1 MSEDILN
8 LNHLS
13 YSTPESLQCSKKT
26 TRTQY
31 PIYSNR
37 YDDCKGGEVLQIPFE
52 NIPECCYIDGSKSSI
67 SLKISINVP
76 KPTAA
81 DDVWFWSTDRNTGN
95 AEYANTGSTIVNLI
109 KSAVHQRDNNE
120 ILYRENFLYMM
131 QTIRE
136 YSQSLERKRVLTEVG
151 GYVVKET
158 KYNLFAVNKNTSFNI
173 PLYLISP
180 FWDSAALIPSR
191 LLKNSKLS
199 LLVNSIK
206 DSLIGYGR
214 DATTVQPFPNDV
226 SVTFSEMSL
235 NLYQT
240 ELYDELHRNIK
251 NEIVYFPYYSNNND
265 IHLLNSSNIMINIP
279 LQSSKLSYVALKFR
293 SNDNLSPIDAAEIK
307 VLGDAKTKDNNYLPI
322 KIQARINGM
331 IFPTFPINDSV
342 QGYIES
348 INALQNISYPN
359 AQNVDELKIE
369 NKLMGGTISYYQFCH
384 SRIDS
389 IGPPPQYKLFSGYSS
404 GGVIFAIDLQ
414 KSNNV
419 SLSGVEVN
427 ASRNL
432 TIEIEGL
439 DNWQNLTLFSQV
451 RYMNVATIDKDK
463 DTGVIMK

>member
-1 MSEDILN
+1 MSEDILH

-13 YSTPESLQCSKKT
+13 YSTPESLLCSKKT
-26 TRTQY
+26 TRSQY

-37 YDDCKGGEVLQIPFE
+37 YDNCIGGEVLQIPFE
-52 NIPECCYIDGSKSSI
+52 NIPDCCYIDGSKSSI

-76 KPTAA
+76 TPTTA
-81 DDVWFWSTDRNTGN
+81 DDVYFWSTEKNTED
-95 AEYANTGSTIVNLI
+95 ATYANTGATIVNLI
-109 KSAVHQRDNNE
+109 KSAVHQLDNND

-136 YSQSLERKRVLTEVG
+136 YSQSFERKRVLTEVG
-151 GYVVKET
+151 GYVTNET
-158 KYNLFAVNKNTSFNI
+158 KYNQYSVNKNTSYNI

-180 FWDSAALIPSR
+180 FWNTASLIPSR

-199 LLVNSIK
+199 LVVNKLNESLVAYMRDTITTREFPADASI
-206 DSLIGYGR
+206 
-214 DATTVQPFPNDV
+214 
-226 SVTFSEMSL
+226 TFSEMSL

-240 ELYDELHRNIK
+240 ELYEQIHKSIK
-251 NEIVYFPYYSNNND
+251 NKIIQFPYYSNNND
-265 IHLLNSSNIMINIP
+265 IHLLTSSSFMINIP
-279 LQSSKLSYVALKFR
+279 LQASNLAYVALKFR
-293 SNDNLSPIDAAEIK
+293 RDGESPIDSAEIQE
-307 VLGDAKTKDNNYLPI
+307 LGDVKTQDNNYLPI

-342 QGYIES
+342 QAYIES
-348 INALQNISYPN
+348 INALQTISYPN

-369 NKLMGGTISYYQFCH
+369 NKLMGGTISYYQFCN
-384 SRIDS
+384 SQIDEVEET
-389 IGPPPQYKLFSGYSS
+389 YKLVSGYSS

-427 ASRNL
+427 ASRIL

-439 DNWQNLTLFSQV
+439 DNYENLTLFSQV
-451 RYMNVATIDKDK
+451 RYMNVATIDNDK
-463 DTGVIMK
+463 IVIMK

>member
-1 MSEDILN
+1 MSEDILH

-13 YSTPESLQCSKKT
+13 YTTPESLLCSKKT
-26 TRTQY
+26 TRSQY

-37 YDDCKGGEVLQIPFE
+37 YDNCIGGEVLQIPFE
-52 NIPECCYIDGSKSSI
+52 NIPDCCYIDGSKSSI

-76 KPTAA
+76 TPTTA
-81 DDVWFWSTDRNTGN
+81 DDVYFWSTEKNTED
-95 AEYANTGSTIVNLI
+95 ATYANTGATIVNLI
-109 KSAVHQRDNNE
+109 KSAVHQLDNND

-136 YSQSLERKRVLTEVG
+136 YSQSFERKRVLTEVG
-151 GYVVKET
+151 GYNTNEN
-158 KYNLFAVNKNTSFNI
+158 KYNQYSVNKNTSYNI

-180 FWDSAALIPSR
+180 FWNTASLIPSR

-199 LLVNSIK
+199 LVVNKLNESLVA
-206 DSLIGYGR
+206 YMR
-214 DATTVQPFPNDV
+214 DAFTTREFPADA
-226 SVTFSEMSL
+226 SITFSEMSL

-240 ELYDELHRNIK
+240 ELYEQIHKSIK
-251 NEIVYFPYYSNNND
+251 NKIIQFPYYSNNND
-265 IHLLNSSNIMINIP
+265 IHLLTSSSFMINIP
-279 LQSSKLSYVALKFR
+279 LQASNLAYVALKFR
-293 SNDNLSPIDAAEIK
+293 RDGESPIDSAEIQE
-307 VLGDAKTKDNNYLPI
+307 LGDVKTQDNNYLPI

-342 QGYIES
+342 QAYIES
-348 INALQNISYPN
+348 INALQTISYPN

-369 NKLMGGTISYYQFCH
+369 NKLMGGTISYYQFCN
-384 SRIDS
+384 SQIDEVEET
-389 IGPPPQYKLFSGYSS
+389 YKLVSGYSS

-427 ASRNL
+427 ASRIL

-439 DNWQNLTLFSQV
+439 DNYENLTLFSQV
-451 RYMNVATIDKDK
+451 RYMNVATIDNDK
-463 DTGVIMK
+463 IVIMK

>member
-37 YDDCKGGEVLQIPFE
+37 YDDCIGGEVLQIPFE

-81 DDVWFWSTDRNTGN
+81 EDVWFWSTERNTGN
-95 AEYANTGSTIVNLI
+95 AEYANTGATILNLI

-136 YSQSLERKRVLTEVG
+136 YSQSFERKRVLTEVG
-151 GYVVKET
+151 GYVINEI
-158 KYNLFAVNKNTSFNI
+158 KYNVFSVNKNISFNI
-173 PLYLISP
+173 PLYLIAP
-180 FWDSAALIPSR
+180 FWDTAALIPSR

-199 LLVNSIK
+199 LLVNKVK

-214 DATTVQPFPNDV
+214 DGITIRAFPNDV

-240 ELYDELHRNIK
+240 ELYDELHKSIK

-279 LQSSKLSYVALKFR
+279 LQASKLSYVALKFR
-293 SNDNLSPIDAAEIK
+293 FNDPTISPIDAAEIK
-307 VLGDAKTKDNNYLPI
+307 TLGDQKTKDNNYLPI
-322 KIQARINGM
+322 KFQARINGM
-331 IFPTFPINDSV
+331 TFPTFPINDSV
-342 QGYIES
+342 QAYIES

-369 NKLMGGTISYYQFCH
+369 NKLMGGTISYFQFCH
-384 SRIDS
+384 SRID
-389 IGPPPQYKLFSGYSS
+389 GLPNNYTFVSGYSS

-427 ASRNL
+427 ASRIL

-439 DNWQNLTLFSQV
+439 DNWENLQLFSQV